1 MGIHWNPCDVQVLK
15 PGWNH
20 YRHYISKFVLPRTV
34 FLSLL
39 FLLGIGFG
47 SYR

>member
-1 MGIHWNPCDVQVLK
+1 L
-15 PGWNH
+15 
-20 YRHYISKFVLPRTV
+20 SFPRTV

-39 FLLGIGFG
+39 LLLLGIGFG